1 MSIERNENDK
11 LPEDLVDNRAA
22 TYEGLM
28 KMSYV
33 WFLPAVLAVVM
44 LITLLLLK
52 VGIGITLVMT
62 LVTFVA
68 VMVFSKT
75 FFVH

>member
-52 VGIGITLVMT
+52 VGVFVSLVLT
-62 LVTFVA
+62 VVTFVA
-68 VMVFSKT
+68 VMIFSKT